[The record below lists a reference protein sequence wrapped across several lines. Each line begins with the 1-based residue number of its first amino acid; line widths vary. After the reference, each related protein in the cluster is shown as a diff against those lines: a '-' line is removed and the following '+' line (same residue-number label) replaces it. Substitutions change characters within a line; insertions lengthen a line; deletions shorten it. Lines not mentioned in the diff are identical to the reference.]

1 MQMTDEAIGM
11 GEAGPVD
18 FIATS
23 GGPHPPDVWAAI
35 TAAQIIQV
43 AARAQNGQ
51 GSTLRLEILGI
62 LEAAHKCVQ
71 DTERVL
77 LAQRGNAR
85 LAEPLD
91 PRSYIA
97 PVMVGILRAAETS
110 EFAEHFAQDHVRNY
124 LYQLLGNHFATTMN
138 IERQWHVARQRQ

>member
-1 MQMTDEAIGM
+1 MQMTDEATGM

-35 TAAQIIQV
+35 TTAQIIQV
-43 AARAQNGQ
+43 AGRLQNGQ
-51 GSTLRLEILGI
+51 GPILQQEILGI

-71 DTERVL
+71 DTERGL

-97 PVMVGILRAAETS
+97 PAMMGILHAAEGS
-110 EFAEHFAQDHVRNY
+110 EFAEHFEQEHVREY
-124 LYQLLGNHFATTMN
+124 LYRLLGQHFATTMN
-138 IERQWHVARQRQ
+138 IERQWYVVRQRQ